1 METTTL
7 SRVSDTLIFMRIVGI
22 DVCKGSVVACLLTER
37 PDEPRQFLF
46 KAEFHNCKADVTGLK
61 TLLDLKPDIAIM
73 EPTGVNY
80 SKLWGT
86 HLVRNGCRVM
96 LVSHNKLARHREHL
110 DMPDKSDE
118 SDAFALACYW
128 WDYQNQPRRF
138 LQDRDYVTAKVR
150 EKVLR
155 LGHLARV
162 QSPIINR
169 IRQDLAWQFPEVAMS
184 HGVVMWEWLAQEK
197 ESKKYDKL
205 LTESVG
211 LGIELATHRHAKR
224 LIDIWAEERDIEAE
238 LEALMSDERFK
249 PYKDVFDK
257 WGFGRRVQAI
267 LLSQIFP
274 IESFL
279 NDENKPIIEWGKS
292 RRKKDKRIKRHI
304 SLRRFTKAL
313 GCAPTEKSSGDKESK
328 RIVGGSDVSRV
339 ALWQW
344 LFTKIEVRSRRPNN
358 DIGKTMGK
366 IVDDM
371 KEAGRPVRL
380 IRMTAI
386 AKATKL
392 LFKDLVDI
400 LK

>member
-1 METTTL
+1 
-7 SRVSDTLIFMRIVGI
+7 
-22 DVCKGSVVACLLTER
+22 
-37 PDEPRQFLF
+37 
-46 KAEFHNCKADVTGLK
+46 
-61 TLLDLKPDIAIM
+61 
-73 EPTGVNY
+73 
-80 SKLWGT
+80 
-86 HLVRNGCRVM
+86 M

-138 LQDRDYVTAKVR
+138 LQDRDVVSAKIR

-169 IRQDLAWQFPEVAMS
+169 VRQDLAWQFPEVAMS
-184 HGVVMWEWLAQEK
+184 RGVVMWEWLAQEK
-197 ESKKYDKL
+197 ESKKYDRL
-205 LTESVG
+205 LSESVG

-224 LIDIWAEERDIEAE
+224 LIDIWDEERDIEAE

-279 NDENKPIIEWGKS
+279 DENNKPIIEWGKC
-292 RRKKDKRIKRHI
+292 RTKKDKRIKRHI

-313 GCAPTEKSSGDKESK
+313 GCAPTEKSSGDKKSQK
-328 RIVGGSDVSRV
+328 IIGGSDVSRV

-344 LFTKIEVRSRRPNN
+344 LFTRIEPIRSRPNN
-358 DIGKTMGK
+358 TVGDAIGK

-371 KEAGRPVRL
+371 KNAGRPVRL

-386 AKATKL
+386 AKASKL

>member
-1 METTTL
+1 
-7 SRVSDTLIFMRIVGI
+7 MRILGI

-37 PDEPRQFLF
+37 PNEPRQFLF
-46 KAEFHNCKADVTGLK
+46 KSEFFNCKADVSGLK

-86 HLVRNGCRVM
+86 HLVRSGCRVM

-128 WDYQNQPRRF
+128 WDYHDQPRRF
-138 LQDRDYVTAKVR
+138 LQDRDQVTAKIR

-169 IRQDLAWQFPEVAMS
+169 VRQDLAWQFPEVALS
-184 HGVVMWEWLAQEK
+184 RGAVMWEWLALER
-197 ESKKYDKL
+197 ESKKYDRL
-205 LTESVG
+205 CSESVG
-211 LGIELATHRHAKR
+211 LGIEKAAHNHAKR
-224 LIDIWAEERDIEAE
+224 LINIWAEERDIEAD
-238 LEALMSDERFK
+238 LEGLMTDERFT
-249 PYKDVFDK
+249 PYKSVFDK
-257 WGFGRRVQAI
+257 WGFGRRIQAI

-274 IESFL
+274 IENFL
-279 NDENKPIIEWGKS
+279 NDDGKPIIEWGKS

-304 SLRRFTKAL
+304 SLRRFTKAV

-328 RIVGGSDVSRV
+328 RIVGGSDVCRV

-344 LFTKIEVRSRRPNN
+344 LFTRIEPLRNRPNN
-358 DIGKTMGK
+358 DVGNAIGK

-371 KEAGRPVRL
+371 KENGRPVRL

-386 AKATKL
+386 AKASKL
-392 LFKDLVDI
+392 LFKDLVDMVR
-400 LK
+400 

>member
-1 METTTL
+1 
-7 SRVSDTLIFMRIVGI
+7 MRILGI
-22 DVCKGSVVACLLTER
+22 DICKGSVVACLLTER
-37 PDEPRQFLF
+37 PIEPRQFLF
-46 KAEFHNCKADVTGLK
+46 KTEFFNCKADVTGLK

-86 HLVRNGCRVM
+86 HLIRNGCRVL

-128 WDYQNQPRRF
+128 WDYNDQPRRF
-138 LQDRDYVTAKVR
+138 LQDRDFVTAKIR

-169 IRQDLAWQFPEVAMS
+169 VRQDLAWQFPEVAMS
-184 HGVVMWEWLAQEK
+184 KGVVMWEWLAQER
-197 ESKKYDKL
+197 ESKKYDRL
-205 LTESVG
+205 LSDSVG
-211 LGIELATHRHAKR
+211 LGIETATHRHAKR
-224 LIDIWAEERDIEAE
+224 LVDIWAEERDIEEE
-238 LEALMSDERFK
+238 LTALMSDERFK
-249 PYKDVFDK
+249 PYKAIFDK

-279 NDENKPIIEWGKS
+279 DDDGKPIIEWGKS

-328 RIVGGSDVSRV
+328 RIVGGSDVCRV

-344 LFTKIEVRSRRPNN
+344 LFTRIEVHRCRPSN
-358 DIGKTMGK
+358 DVGKTIGK

-371 KEAGRPVRL
+371 KEGGRPVRL
-380 IRMTAI
+380 IRMTAV
-386 AKATKL
+386 AKASKL
-392 LFKDLVDI
+392 LFKDLVDM
-400 LK
+400 LR

>member
-1 METTTL
+1 
-7 SRVSDTLIFMRIVGI
+7 MRILGI
-22 DVCKGSVVACLLTER
+22 DICKGSVIACLLTER
-37 PDEPRQFLF
+37 PNEPRQFLF
-46 KAEFHNCKADVTGLK
+46 KTEFFNCKADVVGLK
-61 TLLDLKPDIAIM
+61 TLLDLKPDIAVM

-86 HLVRNGCRVM
+86 HLARSGCRVM

-128 WDYQNQPRRF
+128 WDYHDQPRRF
-138 LQDRDYVTAKVR
+138 LQDRDQVSAKIR

-155 LGHLARV
+155 LGHLARC

-184 HGVVMWEWLAQEK
+184 QGVVMWEWLALER
-197 ESKKYDKL
+197 ESKKYDRL
-205 LTESVG
+205 LANSVG

-224 LIDIWAEERDIEAE
+224 LIDIWGEEKEIEAE
-238 LEALMSDERFK
+238 LEELMTDSRFIS
-249 PYKDVFDK
+249 YRQVFNK

-279 NDENKPIIEWGKS
+279 DDDNNPIIQWGKS
-292 RRKKDKRIKRHI
+292 RKNKNKRTKRHI

-328 RIVGGSDVSRV
+328 RIVGGSDICRV

-344 LFTKIEVRSRRPNN
+344 LFTRIEVFRNRPKN
-358 DIGKTMGK
+358 DVGNTIGK

-371 KEAGRPVRL
+371 KEGGRPVKL
-380 IRMTAI
+380 IRMTAV

-392 LFKDLVDI
+392 LFKDLVDMV
-400 LK
+400 K